1 MKITR
6 RIVLVLATILTMSSL
21 QAQVRS
27 ADSMVHKIFATL
39 KAKDEKAFVALYP
52 NPHQF
57 GRFMRNIM
65 EQAMKS
71 DEMKKMMEMDEKSKG
86 MNLDSLIEAQVTA
99 ISSPEAFG
107 QMEKAFGTMFQKI
120 IEKGE
125 KKGVKW
131 SEAKL
136 TNFTFDSS
144 AIAGEGTPFS
154 PTGIKEAK
162 GVIDFTVGSEPYQL
176 AYSKVMYLESE
187 GGWFGAEF
195 PQLAR
200 KGESLQPDT
209 EQEVSAGDATPQK
222 QKATGTKGKAAVKG
236 KTTAT
241 KAPVRKK
248 VKS

>member
-6 RIVLVLATILTMSSL
+6 FIVLVVALFTISSL

-39 KAKDEKAFVALYP
+39 KAKDQKAFVALYP
-52 NPHQF
+52 NAQQF

-71 DEMKKMMEMDEKSKG
+71 EEIKKMMEMDEKSKG
-86 MNLDSLIEAQVTA
+86 MNLDSLIEAQIATV
-99 ISSPEAFG
+99 SSPEAFG
-107 QMEKAFGTMFQKI
+107 QMEKAFGAMFQKI

-125 KKGVKW
+125 KKGVRW

-144 AIAGEGTPFS
+144 AIAGDGAPFT
-154 PTGIKEAK
+154 PTGLKEAK
-162 GVIDFTVGSEPYQL
+162 GVIDFTVGDEPYQL
-176 AYSKVMYLESE
+176 AYSKMMYLESE

-200 KGESLQPDT
+200 KGESLAPDAET
-209 EQEVSAGDATPQK
+209 AVESDNAMPQK
-222 QKATGTKGKAAVKG
+222 QRAASSKGKVPVKG
-236 KTTAT
+236 KTTTT
-241 KAPVRKK
+241 KNPVRRKA
-248 VKS
+248 KS